1 MPIIFWAEQ
10 YYPKYD
16 SWIGSG
22 NFARSKEAALRDIS
36 HMKESNE
43 EYGIKKVTEYRVRAA
58 YLTMEDA
65 IQGGYARKDE
75 TIWYRNNDEHN
86 SVMSEVA

>member
-1 MPIIFWAEQ
+1 MPIIYWVEQ
-10 YYPKYD
+10 YYQNYS
-16 SWIGSG
+16 SWISNGD
-22 NFARSKEAALRDIS
+22 FLRSREEASQSLLLLKERNNEFNPTRIS
-36 HMKESNE
+36 
-43 EYGIKKVTEYRVRAA
+43 EYRVKAA

-75 TIWYRNNDEHN
+75 AIWHRNNDEHN

>member
-1 MPIIFWAEQ
+1 MPIIFLAEQ
-10 YYPKYD
+10 YCPKYE
-16 SWIGSG
+16 SWIESE
-22 NFARSKEAALRDIS
+22 NFARSRDAALREIS

-43 EYGIKKVTEYRVRAA
+43 EYGIKDVAEYRVRAV

-75 TIWYRNNDEHN
+75 AIWHRNNDEHN